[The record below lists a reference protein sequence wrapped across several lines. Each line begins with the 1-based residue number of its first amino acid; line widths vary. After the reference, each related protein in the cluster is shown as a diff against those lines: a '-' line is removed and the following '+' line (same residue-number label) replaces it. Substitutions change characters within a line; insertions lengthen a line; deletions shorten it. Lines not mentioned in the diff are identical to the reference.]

1 MKNMHALALITIFNS
16 CDLNTQWSFKV
27 MKSYIKIYGPP
38 MLKSL
43 RALEALAV
51 DTPEVCIMDTIM
63 AQELSKLSR
72 LDEVKMYFFS
82 SRSQHV
88 GKITDE
94 RCKNIISKSGSELGE
109 HDFYFEWF
117 MPPTQEQINDLIQ
130 NVDDALSP
138 LGAKY
143 TITTKK

>member
-1 MKNMHALALITIFNS
+1 MIS
-16 CDLNTQWSFKV
+16 NTQWSFKV

-43 RALEALAV
+43 RALEALAL

-82 SRSQHV
+82 SRSHRV

-94 RCKNIISKSGSELGE
+94 RCKNIISKSGSELGKY
-109 HDFYFEWF
+109 DFYFEWF

-143 TITTKK
+143 TITTTK